1 VFADKPVIGIAG
13 GIGSGK
19 SFVAERFGEEGCFVI
34 NSDALVREAYKDP
47 TVKQSLKRWWGSL
60 ILDPNGEID
69 RSAVARKIFTHP
81 DERKR
86 LEQLLHPRVG
96 QVRERLMRSRAEDAQ
111 VLAFV
116 WDTPLLF
123 ENGINRHCDAVV
135 FVDAPA
141 ELRFSRV
148 NQSRRWSREEW
159 EAREKLQMPLDK
171 KREMSQYVI
180 SNTAGADEVRAQVR
194 EVLSRIL
201 AGSPPTARPH

>member
-1 VFADKPVIGIAG
+1 MFADKPVIGIAG

-19 SFVAERFGEEGCFVI
+19 SFVADLFGEERCFVI
-34 NSDALVREAYKDP
+34 SSDALVREAYKDP
-47 TVKQSLKRWWGSL
+47 TVKQSLKRWWGNL
-60 ILDPNGEID
+60 ILDPDGEID

-86 LEQLLHPRVG
+86 LEQLLHPLVG
-96 QVRERLMRSRAEDAQ
+96 QVRDRLMRSRGEDAQ

-123 ENGINRHCDAVV
+123 ESRINQHCDAVV
-135 FVDAPA
+135 FVDAPP

-148 NQSRRWSREEW
+148 SQSRRWSRQEW
-159 EAREKLQMPLDK
+159 EEREKLQMPLDK

-180 SNTAGADEVRAQVR
+180 SNTAGADQVRAQVR